1 MSNKKRFLIIVL
13 SVSMGS
19 FFAVLLIKSR
29 MGTLSPEAWRQ
40 IATNFIFA
48 LAIVVIIGILL
59 RKKGDRL

>member
-1 MSNKKRFLIIVL
+1 MSNKKRFLIIFL
-13 SVSMGS
+13 SVTMGS
-19 FFAVLLIKSR
+19 FLAMLLVKSR

-59 RKKGDRL
+59 RKKGDKI

>member
-1 MSNKKRFLIIVL
+1 MSNKKRFLIIFL
-13 SVSMGS
+13 SVTMGS
-19 FFAVLLIKSR
+19 FLAVLLVKSR

-59 RKKGDRL
+59 RKKGDKI